1 MAQIKLTLAQV
12 AVLDCSMLTPAQAA
26 GVMGCSPYKINVASR
41 TQEGRE
47 FLGFPV
53 LRVGNRVKI
62 PRIPFLR
69 HMGWEGKINGAN
81 DAPAQ

>member
-12 AVLDCSMLTPAQAA
+12 AALDCSMLTPAQAA
-26 GVMGCSPYKINVASR
+26 GVLGCAPYNINVASM

-47 FLGFPV
+47 YLGFPV

-69 HMGWEGKINGAN
+69 HMGWEGKINGA
-81 DAPAQ
+81 DETPEQ